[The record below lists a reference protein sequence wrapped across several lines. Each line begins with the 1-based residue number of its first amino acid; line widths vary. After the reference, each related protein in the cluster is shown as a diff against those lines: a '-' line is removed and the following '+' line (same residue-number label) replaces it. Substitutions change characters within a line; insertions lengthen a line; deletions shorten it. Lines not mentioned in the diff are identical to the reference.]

1 MKISQF
7 NHHLKNCC
15 ENKLFPVYASMHS
28 DAENFSATTA
38 LSRGGS
44 LIFFII
50 GDILRVVPRLEARY
64 DWQPMPF
71 RTLVKHEK
79 TRLRYVHNPCHH
91 APKAKRIKTA
101 FKEVALVSSDEDCST
116 FQKVYITMHACRYTN
131 LERRCEDHQNCTS
144 PHDGCCYSI
153 FEVL

>member
-1 MKISQF
+1 MQACTQMQK
-7 NHHLKNCC
+7 
-15 ENKLFPVYASMHS
+15 V
-28 DAENFSATTA
+28 FSATTA
-38 LSRGGS
+38 LLRGGS

-116 FQKVYITMHACRYTN
+116 FQKVYITMHAGIPIWNDVVKTIKIARVRTTGVVIQYLKSCKRTVRVLVFKCYKNPCFYT
-131 LERRCEDHQNCTS
+131 
-144 PHDGCCYSI
+144 
-153 FEVL
+153 